1 MPSRRVDY
9 CGDGQSWGGGTMIA
23 TISGFPRNFRGHAT
37 PQGQFGFSLIEL
49 MVAMII
55 SLLIMGAILT
65 LFLDVTRTNDEMAK
79 TNIQIENGRFAI
91 QLLQSDLSHAGFWD
105 GYVPQFDDLTLTSA
119 ASDAPTSV
127 PNPCLAYEAGWAV
140 EHKNNLLGI
149 PIQAYDDAPT
159 GCTGA
164 SPAIG
169 ADIKANTDFLVV
181 RHAETCVAGSSGCE
195 DAVGKVYFQA
205 SLCSTLPETAYS
217 YVLDTDDHDLRQMDC
232 ATAADRRKF
241 VSNIYYIR
249 NDDTLMRSRFDLDGV
264 NKHLAA
270 EPLIEGVEG
279 FRVELGIDDGP
290 VDGAP
295 DAFVR
300 CPLADRAADTTP
312 PSTHPVAT
320 VCTADQLANVVAVK
334 VYVLVRSLV
343 ATTGYT
349 DVKTY
354 NLGTT
359 TLGPFND
366 NFKRHV
372 FSSTVRLNNI
382 SGRREAP

>member
-1 MPSRRVDY
+1 MKTTLVKVQSKVCRSF
-9 CGDGQSWGGGTMIA
+9 GQS
-23 TISGFPRNFRGHAT
+23 
-37 PQGQFGFSLIEL
+37 PQSGFSLIEL
-49 MVAMII
+49 MVAMVI
-55 SLLIMGAILT
+55 SLLIMGAVLT

-105 GYVPQFDDLTLTSA
+105 GYVPQFDDLTLTTV
-119 ASDAPTSV
+119 ASDAPTLV
-127 PNPCLAYEAGWAV
+127 PNPCLAYSDSNWTD

-149 PIQAYDDAPT
+149 PVQAYDDAPT
-159 GCTGA
+159 GCTSA
-164 SPAIG
+164 SPAVG
-169 ADIKANTDFLVV
+169 ADIKTNTDFLVV
-181 RHAETCVAGSSGCE
+181 RHAETCVAGVGGCE
-195 DAVGKVYFQA
+195 DPAGKVYFQA

-241 VSNIYYIR
+241 VSNIYYVR
-249 NDDTLMRSRFDLDGV
+249 DDNTLMRSRFDVD
-264 NKHLAA
+264 KHLAA
-270 EPLIEGVEG
+270 EPMIEGVEG

-295 DAFVR
+295 DTYVR
-300 CPLADRAADTTP
+300 CPLANISADTTP
-312 PSTHPVAT
+312 PSTHPAAT

-334 VYVLVRSLV
+334 VYVLVRSLT
-343 ATTGYT
+343 ATPGYT
-349 DVKTY
+349 DGKTY
-354 NLGTT
+354 NLGAA

-372 FSSTVRLNNI
+372 FSSTVRLNNV

>member
-1 MPSRRVDY
+1 MKTPLVKVQSKVCRPL
-9 CGDGQSWGGGTMIA
+9 GQS
-23 TISGFPRNFRGHAT
+23 
-37 PQGQFGFSLIEL
+37 PQSGFSLIEL
-49 MVAMII
+49 MVAMVI
-55 SLLIMGAILT
+55 SLLIMGAVLT

-105 GYVPQFDDLTLTSA
+105 GYVPQFDDLTLTTVA
-119 ASDAPTSV
+119 GDAPTLV
-127 PNPCLAYEAGWAV
+127 PNPCLAYSDLNWTG

-149 PIQAYDDAPT
+149 PVQAYDDVPT
-159 GCTGA
+159 GCTSA
-164 SPAIG
+164 SPAVG
-169 ADIKANTDFLVV
+169 ADIKTNTDFLVV
-181 RHAETCVAGSSGCE
+181 RHAETCVAGVGGCE
-195 DAVGKVYFQA
+195 DAAGKVYFQT

-217 YVLDTDDHDLRQMDC
+217 YVLDTDGHDLRQMDC
-232 ATAADRRKF
+232 ATAADRRKY
-241 VSNIYYIR
+241 VSNIYYVR
-249 NDDTLMRSRFDLDGV
+249 DDNTLMRSRFDVD
-264 NKHLAA
+264 KHLAA
-270 EPLIEGVEG
+270 EPMIEGVEG

-295 DAFVR
+295 DTYVR
-300 CPLADRAADTTP
+300 CPLANISADTTP
-312 PSTHPVAT
+312 PSTHPAAT

-334 VYVLVRSLV
+334 IYVLVRSLT
-343 ATTGYT
+343 ATPGYT
-349 DVKTY
+349 DSKTY

>member
-1 MPSRRVDY
+1 MKTLLIEVQSKQCRPY
-9 CGDGQSWGGGTMIA
+9 GDCPQS
-23 TISGFPRNFRGHAT
+23 
-37 PQGQFGFSLIEL
+37 GFSLIEL
-49 MVAMII
+49 MVAMVV
-55 SLLIMGAILT
+55 SLLIMGAVLT

-91 QLLQSDLSHAGFWD
+91 QLLQSDLSHGGFWD
-105 GYVPQFDDLTLTSA
+105 GYVPQFDDLTLTTV

-127 PNPCLAYEAGWAV
+127 PNPCLAYSDADWTTEY
-140 EHKNNLLGI
+140 KNNVLGI
-149 PIQAYDDAPT
+149 PVQAYDDAPT
-159 GCTGA
+159 GCTTA

-169 ADIKANTDFLVV
+169 TDIKANTDFLVV
-181 RHAETCVAGSSGCE
+181 RHAETCVAGVGGCE
-195 DAVGKVYFQA
+195 NTAGKVYFQT
-205 SLCSTLPETAYS
+205 SSCSTLPETAYS

-249 NDDTLMRSRFDLDGV
+249 DDDTLMRSQFDLKDGD
-264 NKHLAA
+264 NEHLSAQ
-270 EPLIEGVEG
+270 PMIEGVEG

-295 DAFVR
+295 DTYVR
-300 CPLADRAADTTP
+300 CPLADISADTTA
-312 PSTHPVAT
+312 PSTHPAAT
-320 VCTADQLANVVAVK
+320 VCTEDQLANVVAVK
-334 VYVLVRSLV
+334 VYVLVRSLT
-343 ATTGYT
+343 ATPGYT
-349 DVKTY
+349 DGKTY
-354 NLGTT
+354 SLGTT

>member
-1 MPSRRVDY
+1 MTTPTLTVNKVGSSLGKDP
-9 CGDGQSWGGGTMIA
+9 QS
-23 TISGFPRNFRGHAT
+23 
-37 PQGQFGFSLIEL
+37 GFSLIEL
-49 MVAMII
+49 MVAMVI
-55 SLLIMGAILT
+55 SLLIMGAVLT

-105 GYVPQFDDLTLTSA
+105 GYVPQFDDLTLTTV
-119 ASDAPTSV
+119 ASDAPTAV
-127 PNPCLAYEAGWAV
+127 PNPCLAYGAGWTT
-140 EHKNNLLGI
+140 EFKNNLLGI
-149 PIQAYDDAPT
+149 PVQAYDDAPT
-159 GCTGA
+159 GCTTA
-164 SPAIG
+164 SPAVG
-169 ADIKANTDFLVV
+169 ADIKANTDFLAV
-181 RHAETCVAGSSGCE
+181 RHAETCVAGVDDCE
-195 DAVGKVYFQA
+195 DTAGKVYFQA
-205 SLCSTLPETAYS
+205 SLCSILPETVYS
-217 YVLDTDDHDLRQMDC
+217 YVLAERAAVAATNHNLHKLNC
-232 ATAADRRKF
+232 ADYADRRKF

-249 NDDTLMRSRFDLDGV
+249 DDNTLMRSQFDLASGV

-270 EPLIEGVEG
+270 EPMIEGVEG
-279 FRVELGIDDGP
+279 FRVELGVDDGP

-300 CPLADRAADTTP
+300 C
-312 PSTHPVAT
+312 STAT
-320 VCTADQLANVVAVK
+320 ACTSDQLANVVAVK

-343 ATTGYT
+343 ATPGYI
-349 DVKTY
+349 DNKTY

-366 NFKRHV
+366 NVKRHV